1 MKKLGIFL
9 LSSMLLLMNSC
20 SETSSP
26 GLEWHGDGE
35 AVRFTATMQ
44 PSVEITPTR
53 AADGL
58 IDGTTLPKGGEVG
71 IFGIRTQTVEE
82 LSTTTWKDATF
93 HRQMKNKQYLVEEG
107 NTLSP
112 NGELDYHPMGDS
124 LLTVCAYMPYSE
136 AVTADG
142 YLPVN
147 LSEQTDIL
155 YTGIQTAGKRQETIA
170 LRFEHALGAVAFR
183 FYTYEATLNGT
194 PISHIT
200 LTLNYD
206 PSDLK
211 MSLRDGTMQGTS
223 VPDGAGYFVSLDGA
237 TVHDSSE
244 PSGIDPIGHTMLA
257 PGELA
262 PGEEFCITG
271 LALTY
276 GNNTT
281 TEKTLDNPVTLEA
294 GKLTVLHINC
304 KLQKLPENILQLDKS
319 NYTTRA
325 TTAADTEVTFTLEKI
340 TTE

>member
-1 MKKLGIFL
+1 MKKTGFIL

-58 IDGTTLPKGGEVG
+58 IDGTTLPEGGKVG
-71 IFGIRTQTVEE
+71 IFGIRTQAGAG
-82 LSTTTWKDATF
+82 LSTWENATF
-93 HRQMKNKQYLVEEG
+93 HRQMKNKQYLVEAG

-112 NGELDYHPMGDS
+112 QNGELDYHPMGDS

-136 AVTADG
+136 AVTTDG
-142 YLPVN
+142 YLPVDLN
-147 LSEQTDIL
+147 EQIDIL
-155 YTGIQTAGKRQETIA
+155 YTGTQTAVKQQETIS
-170 LRFEHALGAVAFR
+170 LPFKHALGAVAFR
-183 FYTYEATLNGT
+183 FYTNEVALEGT
-194 PISHIT
+194 AISHIT
-200 LTLNYD
+200 LTLNYN
-206 PSDLK
+206 PSALK
-211 MSLRDGTMQGTS
+211 MSLTDGSMQGTP
-223 VPDGAGYFVSLDGA
+223 VQDGAGYFISLSGA
-237 TVHDSSE
+237 TVPYSLE
-244 PSGIDPIGHTMLA
+244 PATIAPIGHTM
-257 PGELA
+257 LA

-276 GNNTT
+276 GDNTT
-281 TEKTLDNPVTLEA
+281 TEKTLDNPVTLEV
-294 GKLTVLHINC
+294 GKLMVLHINC
-304 KLQKLPENILQLDKS
+304 KQQKLPENILQLDKS

-325 TTAADTEVTFTLEKI
+325 TTAADTGITFTLEKI

>member
-1 MKKLGIFL
+1 MKKIGFVL

-26 GLEWHGDGE
+26 GLEWLGDE
-35 AVRFTATMQ
+35 VAVRFTTTMQ

-58 IDGTTLPKGGEVG
+58 IDGTTLPEGGEVG
-71 IFGIRTQTVEE
+71 IFGIRTQTGAE
-82 LSTTTWKDATF
+82 LPTTWKDAIF

-112 NGELDYHPMGDS
+112 QNGELDYHPMGDS

-136 AVTADG
+136 AVTAEG
-142 YLPVN
+142 YLPVD

-170 LRFEHALGAVAFR
+170 LPFKHALGAVAFR
-183 FYTYEATLNGT
+183 FYTDEVELDGT
-194 PISHIT
+194 AISHIT
-200 LTLNYD
+200 FTLNYD

-223 VPDGAGYFVSLDGA
+223 VPDGAGYFVSLSGA
-237 TVHDSSE
+237 TVPYSLE
-244 PSGIDPIGHTMLA
+244 PSGIAPIGHTMLA
-257 PGELA
+257 PGE
-262 PGEEFCITG
+262 EFRITG

-281 TEKTLDNPVTLEA
+281 TEKTLDNPVTLET

-304 KLQKLPENILQLDKS
+304 NLQKLPENILQLDKS
-319 NYTTRA
+319 NYTTRT

>member
-1 MKKLGIFL
+1 MKKIGIIL

-26 GLEWHGDGE
+26 GLEWLGDE
-35 AVRFTATMQ
+35 VAVRFTTTMQ
-44 PSVEITPTR
+44 PTVEVKPTR
-53 AADGL
+53 AMILGE
-58 IDGTTLPKGGEVG
+58 TLPEGGEVG
-71 IFGIRTQTVEE
+71 IFGIRTQTGAE
-82 LSTTTWKDATF
+82 LPTSWEDATF

-112 NGELDYHPMGDS
+112 QNGELDYHPMGDS

-155 YTGIQTAGKRQETIA
+155 YTGIKTADKRQETIA
-170 LRFEHALGAVAFR
+170 LPFKHALGAVAFR
-183 FYTYEATLNGT
+183 FYTDEVELDGTL
-194 PISHIT
+194 ISHIT

-206 PSDLK
+206 PSALK

-223 VPDGAGYFVSLDGA
+223 VPDGAGYFVSLSGA
-237 TVHDSSE
+237 TVPYSLE
-244 PSGIDPIGHTMLA
+244 PSGIDSIGHTMLA
-257 PGELA
+257 PGEK
-262 PGEEFCITG
+262 FCISG

-276 GNNTT
+276 GKDGNNTT

-319 NYTTRA
+319 NYTTRT

>member
-1 MKKLGIFL
+1 MKKLGIIL

-26 GLEWHGDGE
+26 GLEWHGDEE

-44 PSVEITPTR
+44 PSVEIIPTR

-58 IDGTTLPKGGEVG
+58 IDGTTLPVDGKVG
-71 IFGIRTQTVEE
+71 IFGIRTQAGAELPTWEE
-82 LSTTTWKDATF
+82 ATF

-112 NGELDYHPMGDS
+112 QNGELDYHPMGDS

-147 LSEQTDIL
+147 LSEQIDIL
-155 YTGIQTAGKRQETIA
+155 YTGTQTAGKRQETVA
-170 LRFEHALGAVAFR
+170 LPFKHALGAVAFR
-183 FYTYEATLNGT
+183 FYTDEVALDGT
-194 PISHIT
+194 AISHIT
-200 LTLNYD
+200 LTLNYN
-206 PSDLK
+206 PSALK
-211 MSLRDGTMQGTS
+211 MSLTDGSMQGTS
-223 VPDGAGYFVSLDGA
+223 VQDGVGYFVPLSGA
-237 TVHDSSE
+237 TVPYSLE
-244 PSGIDPIGHTMLA
+244 PSTIAPIGHTM
-257 PGELA
+257 LA

-276 GNNTT
+276 GDNTT
-281 TEKTLDNPVTLEA
+281 TEKTLDNPVTLEV
-294 GKLTVLHINC
+294 GRMTVLHINC
-304 KLQKLPENILQLDKS
+304 KLQKLPENILQLDRS
-319 NYTTRA
+319 NYTTRS
-325 TTAADTEVTFTLEKI
+325 TTAADSGITFTLEKI